1 MQVHLAVHD
10 MFHRQAGRFDD
21 ALDVVER
28 LAHLCFDCGRQ
39 LAVAIA
45 GALARDVE
53 EVAGHDS
60 RTVRSDRFGAGGAIT
75 RFSVLAVAGVPA

>member
-1 MQVHLAVHD
+1 

-28 LAHLCFDCGRQ
+28 LAHLCVDCGRQ

-60 RTVRSDRFGAGGAIT
+60 RMYGPTGLGPGGAIT